1 LPTMASHLETLIHE
15 YLEWQGYL
23 VRRNVKVGRRAKGG
37 WEMEL
42 DLIGYN
48 PVSVHLVHY
57 EPSLDAL
64 SWEKREQ
71 RFQKKFAAARKYLYS
86 EIFPWLPADSKL
98 EQFAVLPN
106 ASEARAQIAGGTL
119 VSVDKLVAEIRK
131 KVIACGVMAR
141 NAIPEGFPLL
151 RTLQMSHVGYFRAL

>member
-1 LPTMASHLETLIHE
+1 MASHLESLIHE

-48 PVSVHLVHY
+48 PLEQHLVHY
-57 EPSLDAL
+57 EPSLDAH
-64 SWEKREQ
+64 SWEMREQ
-71 RFQKKFAAARKYLYS
+71 RFTKKFASAQKYLFT
-86 EIFPWLPADSKL
+86 EIFPWLPPDSKL
-98 EQFAVLPN
+98 EQYAVVYNPTTKRPLL
-106 ASEARAQIAGGTL
+106 GGGKVLGVDQL
-119 VSVDKLVAEIRK
+119 VSEIRA
-131 KVIACGVMAR
+131 KVVACGPMIR

-151 RTLQMSHVGYFRAL
+151 RTLQLSHVGYRRAV

>member
-1 LPTMASHLETLIHE
+1 MASHLETLIHE

-42 DLIGYN
+42 DVIGYH
-48 PVSVHLVHY
+48 PVTLHLVHY

-64 SWEKREQ
+64 SWERREA
-71 RFQKKFAAARKYLYS
+71 RFQKKFTAARTYLFK
-86 EIFPWLPADSKL
+86 EIAPWLPANSKL

-106 ASEARAQIAGGTL
+106 RPANRKTVGGGTII
-119 VSVDKLVAEIRK
+119 SVDELLVDIRN
-131 KVIACGVMAR
+131 KVAGCGPMSR

-151 RTLQMSHVGYFRAL
+151 RTMQLSHVGYYRAL

>member
-1 LPTMASHLETLIHE
+1 VASHLETLIHE

-48 PVSVHLVHY
+48 PTTLHLVHY
-57 EPSLDAL
+57 EPSLDAH

-71 RFQKKFAAARKYLYS
+71 RFSKKFLAAQKYLFT
-86 EIFPWLPADSKL
+86 EIFPWLPANTKL

-106 ASEARAQIAGGTL
+106 STRTRTHVGGGKVL
-119 VSVDKLVAEIRK
+119 GVDSLVAEIRA
-131 KVIACGVMAR
+131 KVFACGVMAKS
-141 NAIPEGFPLL
+141 AIPEGFPLL
-151 RTLQMSHVGYFRAL
+151 RTLQLSHVGYFRAL